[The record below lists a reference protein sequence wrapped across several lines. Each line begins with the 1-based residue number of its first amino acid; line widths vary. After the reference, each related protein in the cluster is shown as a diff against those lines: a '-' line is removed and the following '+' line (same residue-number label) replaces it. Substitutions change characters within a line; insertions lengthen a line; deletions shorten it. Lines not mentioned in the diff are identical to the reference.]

1 MFKYILIAVACLIIG
16 IILGWGISMKVFTD
30 MWAEAMVENM
40 KDTSIDQIEWL
51 KGDANELYEEK
62 KQEILDK
69 YNKEKEELI
78 EKAKQSIK
86 DAVNQK
92 VDEIFSF

>member
-1 MFKYILIAVACLIIG
+1 M
-16 IILGWGISMKVFTD
+16 
-30 MWAEAMVENM
+30 
-40 KDTSIDQIEWL
+40 